1 MKLYAAGSDS
11 FLKHLAAGI
20 FVAIFAS
27 SFTGATLGA
36 ARQSG

>member
-20 FVAIFAS
+20 FVAIFTS
-27 SFTGATLGA
+27 SFSGATLGA
-36 ARQSG
+36 GKH